1 MGPGRSG
8 RIGPPRPRQPLRLD
22 PPGALPA
29 RCSLT
34 ARKPLKYPIT
44 SAIGAQPGAARPHA
58 DTLKHIC
65 RHQHP
70 MHLAH
75 PGAATQAPGM
85 CVSGREGFLLTF
97 LLSKGLDG
105 ARVVNHLGGHSL
117 PAPAPGARRQ
127 LGGSGGRGG
136 GNPAAQPGP
145 PRPAAPGAT
154 VALATGGAARRG
166 PPRSGDRGDGA
177 RSSRE
182 RWVPGGRGAGSEPAC
197 LPDPPGKGNSGSSA
211 HPPCSHG
218 ERGPERSAPAR
229 IPAHLNIPI
238 AESRN
243 VRDWK

>member
-1 MGPGRSG
+1 MNDLSGSVKSPVQRLKNNKPAAFLREKKLSRPGERLRRPGRVGPGRSG

-58 DTLKHIC
+58 DTLRHIC

-85 CVSGREGFLLTF
+85 CVSGREGLLLTF

-117 PAPAPGARRQ
+117 PATSP
-127 LGGSGGRGG
+127 
-136 GNPAAQPGP
+136 PAA
-145 PRPAAPGAT
+145 
-154 VALATGGAARRG
+154 
-166 PPRSGDRGDGA
+166 
-177 RSSRE
+177 
-182 RWVPGGRGAGSEPAC
+182 GR
-197 LPDPPGKGNSGSSA
+197 
-211 HPPCSHG
+211 
-218 ERGPERSAPAR
+218 
-229 IPAHLNIPI
+229 
-238 AESRN
+238 
-243 VRDWK
+243 